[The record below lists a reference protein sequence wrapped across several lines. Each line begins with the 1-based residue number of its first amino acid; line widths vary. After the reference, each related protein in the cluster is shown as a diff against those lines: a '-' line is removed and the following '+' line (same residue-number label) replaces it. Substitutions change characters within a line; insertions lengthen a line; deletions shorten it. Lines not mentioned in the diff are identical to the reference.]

1 MRQIRS
7 IAIALALLAIAL
19 IATSC
24 DDSSTETTTSTVDP
38 SAVVFGRGSIPETVP
53 SSFPVPDQA
62 RVGATLVD
70 ANRVLTEMILTF
82 PADTT
87 AVVDYFEE
95 NLPPRGYE
103 ITTSDG
109 TDAEWL
115 IEFTGDGLE
124 GVIRVKTGGS
134 GVSAATVQLTEI

>member
-7 IAIALALLAIAL
+7 LALAAVLLAVAL
-19 IATSC
+19 TVNAC
-24 DDSSTETTTSTVDP
+24 DNSSVETTVTTTDHSG
-38 SAVVFGRGSIPETVP
+38 VVFGRGSVPAAVP

-70 ANRVLTEMILTF
+70 ANRGLTEMILTF
-82 PADTT
+82 PADTA
-87 AVVDYFEE
+87 AVTDYYAA
-95 NLPPRGYE
+95 NLPQRGYE

-115 IEFTGDGLE
+115 IEFTGEGLV
-124 GVIRVKTGGS
+124 GVIRVKSGGS
-134 GVSAATVQLTEI
+134 GVSAATVQLTEL